1 MRGCGGRREVWKDE
15 HTKEGYCG
23 RHQAFHL
30 IICHAWIRT
39 YALVPIFDK
48 GCTVPRNSQRHPA
61 RPNAPSN
68 LRRPTAMRFPSA
80 PLIWEP
86 LKRRAVRRASPFLVY
101 HEEIQTCAVVNQCQH
116 FRIGRELT
124 TARGKNT
131 LSEKPNKNL
140 HRSRPVKFCARAVQA
155 DRIPQMVM
163 QPQM

>member
-1 MRGCGGRREVWKDE
+1 MLHGGEVRGCGGRREVWKDE

-86 LKRRAVRRASPFLVY
+86 LKRRAVRRASSFLVY

-116 FRIGRELT
+116 FRIGREREHLPQLEVKT
-124 TARGKNT
+124 RFRR
-131 LSEKPNKNL
+131 NL
-140 HRSRPVKFCARAVQA
+140 IKTYTEVDP
-155 DRIPQMVM
+155 
-163 QPQM
+163 